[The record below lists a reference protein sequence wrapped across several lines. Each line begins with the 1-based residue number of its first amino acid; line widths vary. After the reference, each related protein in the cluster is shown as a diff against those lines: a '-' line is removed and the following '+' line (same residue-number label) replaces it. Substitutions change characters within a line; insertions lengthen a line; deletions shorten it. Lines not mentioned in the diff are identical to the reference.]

1 MGRIKPLLL
10 SEAERSA
17 LETGYRN
24 GKKHGFR
31 QRCRLILLKGEGR
44 SAEEV
49 GRMMKCHAASVHA
62 WIGRYKTQG
71 IAGLHTH
78 RGRGRKPIL
87 KKEEDAA
94 KVLDAI
100 KSNRQR
106 ISLARA
112 AFEASSGK
120 KVSDSAFRAF
130 LKALADD
137 TNA

>member
-1 MGRIKPLLL
+1 ML
-10 SEAERSA
+10 SESERNA
-17 LETGYRN
+17 LDSGFRT

-31 QRCRLILLKGEGR
+31 QRCRLVLLKGEGL
-44 SAEEV
+44 SSDEV
-49 GRMMKCHAASVHA
+49 GKMMGCHAASVNT
-62 WIGRYKTQG
+62 WLKRYKTQG
-71 IAGLHTH
+71 IKGLHTH

-94 KVLDAI
+94 NVLDAI
-100 KSNRQR
+100 KANRQR
-106 ISLARA
+106 LSLARA

-137 TNA
+137 TNE